1 MTPLR
6 DRVLAAL
13 SREGKPVS
21 VRELIR
27 RLDLGKPSRSELTD
41 LLRRLIAD
49 GEVVNIRG
57 GRVGLPSR
65 MNLVVGRL
73 TCNPA
78 GYGFVIP
85 EAAKGR
91 GEDVYV
97 SAVNMKEALHGDRVV
112 ARIERRTPKG
122 PEGRIIRVLERGLQ
136 RIVGRYADDGRFG
149 GHVVPFDKRVLHEL
163 FIPPG
168 DNEGARPGEMVSAE
182 ITRPPTATRNPS
194 GRVLQVL
201 GRLEDPGVDLKVVMA
216 KYELPDAFPAEVEE
230 EAVSVA
236 SEPGEAEI
244 RGRTDFRSW
253 TTVTIDP
260 ETARDHDDAV
270 AIERAPNGH
279 WRLAVHIADV
289 SDGARPGEMVSA
301 EITRPP
307 TATRNPSGRVLQ
319 VLGRLED
326 PGVDLKVVMAK
337 YELPDAFPAEVEE
350 EAVSVASEPG
360 EAEIR
365 GRTDFR
371 SWTTVTIDPETA
383 RDHDDAVAIE
393 RAPNGHWRL
402 AVHIADVSD
411 YVRPGT
417 ALDQEAYLRGTSVYF
432 PDRVVPMLP
441 HALSSNVCSLLEGKD
456 RLTQSAVLELD
467 AKGHVRKAEFHD
479 GVIRSAA
486 RLTYQQVQ
494 AIVDGD
500 ADERRRHAP
509 LVGMLQDM
517 DALAKLMR
525 KRRYE
530 RGSLDFDL
538 PEPKLVLGA
547 SGQMTGIVATER
559 LDSMR
564 LVEEFML
571 AANEAVAA
579 KLSKAG
585 MPALFRIH
593 EQPDPERV
601 EEFAELVASFGYRVP
616 ANLEAIRPQ
625 DFQLVLRQ
633 IEGKPEEKLV
643 SYLLLRTMKL
653 ARYHEENLGHFGL
666 ATEMYAH
673 FTSPIRRYPDL
684 VVHRALRTLRQ
695 GQAEGRLQLPAD
707 LSEMGRHLS
716 EMERRATEAE
726 RELVEWKKV
735 RFMTDKLGEVYQGY
749 VTGVQAFGLFVE
761 LEEIYVQGLVHVSSM
776 TDDYYRFDERAHAL
790 KGENRRQAYRLG
802 DKVEVQVVRVDLE
815 RRTIDFAL
823 VDVLRRSAA
832 GARKGRPARSPA
844 PRRGGRV
851 SGRTGRRR

>member
-6 DRVLAAL
+6 DRVLRFL
-13 SREGKPVS
+13 LNEGKPVS
-21 VRELIR
+21 LRELVR
-27 RLDLGKPSRSELTD
+27 RLELDKETRQELKSLLG
-41 LLRRLIAD
+41 RLIED
-49 GEVVNIRG
+49 GEVVKIRG
-57 GRVGLPSR
+57 GRVGLPSK

-73 TCNPA
+73 NCNPA

-85 EAAKGR
+85 EHATGR
-91 GEDVYV
+91 ENDVYV

-112 ARIERRTPKG
+112 ARIERHTPKG
-122 PEGRIIRVLERGLQ
+122 PEGRIIRVLERTLG
-136 RIVGRYADDGRFG
+136 RIVGRYEDDGRFG

-168 DNEGARPGEMVSAE
+168 DNADARPGEMVAAE

-216 KYELPDAFPAEVEE
+216 KYELPDAFPPEVEAEAGTVAKEVGPE
-230 EAVSVA
+230 ET
-236 SEPGEAEI
+236 

-270 AIERAPNGH
+270 AIERLPNGH

-289 SDGARPGEMVSA
+289 S
-301 EITRPP
+301 
-307 TATRNPSGRVLQ
+307 
-319 VLGRLED
+319 
-326 PGVDLKVVMAK
+326 
-337 YELPDAFPAEVEE
+337 
-350 EAVSVASEPG
+350 
-360 EAEIR
+360 
-365 GRTDFR
+365 
-371 SWTTVTIDPETA
+371 
-383 RDHDDAVAIE
+383 H
-393 RAPNGHWRL
+393 
-402 AVHIADVSD
+402 

-417 ALDQEAYLRGTSVYF
+417 LLDQEAYLRGTSVYF

-441 HALSSNVCSLLEGKD
+441 HALSSHICSLVEGQD
-456 RLTQSAVLELD
+456 RLTQTAVLELD

-486 RLTYQQVQ
+486 RLTYPQVQ

-500 ADERRRHAP
+500 AEMRRRFAP
-509 LVGMLQDM
+509 LVGMLEDM
-517 DALAKLMR
+517 DELAKLMR
-525 KRRYE
+525 KQRYE

-538 PEPKLVLGA
+538 PEPKLILGP
-547 SGQMTGIVATER
+547 SGEMTGIVAAER

-579 KLSKAG
+579 RLSKAK

-625 DFQLVLRQ
+625 DFQLILRQ
-633 IEGKPEEKLV
+633 VQGKPEEKLI

-684 VVHRALRTLRQ
+684 VVHRALRALRQ
-695 GQAEGRLQLPAD
+695 GRMNEFTTHLPAD
-707 LSEMGRHLS
+707 LSEMGEHLS
-716 EMERRATEAE
+716 DMERRATEAE

-735 RFMTDKLGEVYQGY
+735 RFMADKLGEVYQGY

-776 TDDYYRFDERAHAL
+776 TDDYYRFDERAHVL
-790 KGENRRQAYRLG
+790 KGENTRKVYRLG
-802 DKVEVQVVRVDLE
+802 DEVEVQVVRVDLE
-815 RRTIDFAL
+815 QRKIDFAL
-823 VDVLRRSAA
+823 VDVLRRAAA
-832 GARKGRPARSPA
+832 GARKARPSRSLAPPRGRRPPGRS
-844 PRRGGRV
+844 
-851 SGRTGRRR
+851 GRRRR